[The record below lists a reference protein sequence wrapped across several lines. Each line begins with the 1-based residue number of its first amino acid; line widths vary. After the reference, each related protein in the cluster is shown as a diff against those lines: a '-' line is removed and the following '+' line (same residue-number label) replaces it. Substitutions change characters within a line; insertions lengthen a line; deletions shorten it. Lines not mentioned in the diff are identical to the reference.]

1 MATTE
6 TSKLRTIAGVI
17 GVGSLAL
24 FGATACDD
32 SGTETEDPVE
42 NGEMEEEGGDM
53 TEESP
58 MEEEPMDEESTT
70 EESPME
76 EESMDEDSMDEESMD
91 EDSMD
96 EEEDM

>member
-6 TSKLRTIAGVI
+6 TSKLRTIAGEI

-32 SGTETEDPVE
+32 SATETEDPVE
-42 NGEMEEEGGDM
+42 NGEMEDQGGDM

-58 MEEEPMDEESTT
+58 MEEEPMDEESMTD
-70 EESPME
+70 ESP
-76 EESMDEDSMDEESMD
+76 MDEESMD
-91 EDSMD
+91 DESMD
-96 EEEDM
+96 EESPMDEEDDM